1 MEANRLSY
9 CEPALK
15 TDRAAKVLQ
24 MPVAELAVV
33 EPPMVTESPLRLRD
47 RLIKLVNSVLME

>member
-9 CEPALK
+9 YEPAPK

-24 MPVAELAVV
+24 MPLAELAVEETPV
-33 EPPMVTESPLRLRD
+33 VNERPMRLRD

>member
-15 TDRAAKVLQ
+15 TDRATKVLQ
-24 MPVAELAVV
+24 MPVAELAVT
-33 EPPMVTESPLRLRD
+33 EPPMVTECPLRLRD

>member
-9 CEPALK
+9 CEPPLK
-15 TDRAAKVLQ
+15 ADRAAKVLQ
-24 MPVAELAVV
+24 MPVE
-33 EPPMVTESPLRLRD
+33 ERPMAQAPSGSESPLRLRD

>member
-9 CEPALK
+9 YEPAPK
-15 TDRAAKVLQ
+15 TDRTAKVLQ
-24 MPVAELAVV
+24 MPVAELAVETPIV
-33 EPPMVTESPLRLRD
+33 NESPMRLRD

>member
-9 CEPALK
+9 SEPAPK
-15 TDRAAKVLQ
+15 TERAVKVLE
-24 MPVAELAVV
+24 MPMAELVV
-33 EPPMVTESPLRLRD
+33 ARAPVVTERPLRLRD

>member
-9 CEPALK
+9 CEPAPK
-15 TDRAAKVLQ
+15 TDRAAKVLE
-24 MPVAELAVV
+24 MPMAELAVV
-33 EPPMVTESPLRLRD
+33 KAPTVNESPLRLRD